1 MPSTRTSCPTRCHG
15 PICAASSRCGPG
27 RAWSAT
33 TWRPRPYLSCRGCG
47 RCERALFA
55 CASTR
60 WGRVRSTTSTRPT
73 WTACCPSPSTPSA
86 GSSNATP
93 VPLSVSKHPLVA
105 DSLRGLRD
113 STTQPDE
120 FRALARNVITML
132 LYEATADLPVKH
144 GKVRTPLA
152 EADAIEVETE
162 VVAIPVLRAGLGL
175 LAPVL
180 ELLPRVSVGYIGLE
194 RDETTAVARIYYNKL
209 PHLRG
214 KIPLLLDP
222 MLATGGS
229 AAQALDLIKAA
240 GGRNTR
246 MICIVAAPEG
256 VRVLQERHPEVDIY
270 TAALDER
277 LNDRAYI
284 VPGLGDFGDRLF
296 GTG

>member
-1 MPSTRTSCPTRCHG
+1 M
-15 PICAASSRCGPG
+15 
-27 RAWSAT
+27 
-33 TWRPRPYLSCRGCG
+33 
-47 RCERALFA
+47 
-55 CASTR
+55 
-60 WGRVRSTTSTRPT
+60 
-73 WTACCPSPSTPSA
+73 
-86 GSSNATP
+86 
-93 VPLSVSKHPLVA
+93 PLSVSKHPLVA

-120 FRALARNVITML
+120 FRALARNVMTML
-132 LYEATADLPVKH
+132 LYEATADLPVKRS
-144 GKVRTPLA
+144 KVQTPLA
-152 EADAIEVETE
+152 EADAIEIEAE

-175 LAPVL
+175 LAPVM

-194 RDETTAVARIYYNKL
+194 RDEQTAVARIYYNKL
-209 PHLRG
+209 PRLKG

-229 AAQALDLIKAA
+229 AAQALDLIKEA
-240 GGRNTR
+240 GGRDAR

-256 VRVLQERHPEVDIY
+256 VKVLEERHPEVDIY

>member
-1 MPSTRTSCPTRCHG
+1 M
-15 PICAASSRCGPG
+15 
-27 RAWSAT
+27 
-33 TWRPRPYLSCRGCG
+33 
-47 RCERALFA
+47 
-55 CASTR
+55 
-60 WGRVRSTTSTRPT
+60 
-73 WTACCPSPSTPSA
+73 
-86 GSSNATP
+86 TP

-152 EADAIEVETE
+152 EADAIEIETE

-194 RDETTAVARIYYNKL
+194 RDEKTAVARIYYNKL
-209 PHLRG
+209 PRLTG